1 MGLDQLNAELLSSW
15 QGPAGGDGT
24 VAHAA
29 WASSNDLEK
38 LATKSDE
45 DIRRVVTNVVD
56 LNHETPKERLWM
68 EFYVTCPIF
77 SERHFDKYRMTVQYQ
92 DFEVTFY
99 ERPMG
104 GDGMTQNELSA
115 RYRTIPERPCSMPRD
130 VACIIADAR
139 RWGDGGGR
147 AQPGDKL
154 VSDQWM
160 SQLEAQ
166 YNYYNTELKML
177 KYAEK
182 QGDITNADYKRAREF
197 IRGALGT
204 AYLTN
209 FRICMN
215 LGAFKHIIDQRLEPV
230 AQVEDRVIAFKMLK
244 EVVRYNVAPVAISEL
259 LRTTKWA
266 LWMDEVSQI
275 LVGEAGLDPKDN
287 LWMAI
292 LAREDELAHKSET
305 DIRVIL
311 HDFPKHLVD
320 LYLATSWRY
329 RER

>member
-1 MGLDQLNAELLSSW
+1 MGLDQLEAELLSSW
-15 QGPAGGDGT
+15 QGSAGGDGT

-38 LATKSDE
+38 LASKSDE
-45 DIRRVVTNVVD
+45 DIRRVVTGVVD
-56 LNHETPKERLWM
+56 LNHQTPKERLWM
-68 EFYVTCPIF
+68 EFYITCPIMN
-77 SERHFDKYRMTVQYQ
+77 ERHFDKYRMTVQYQ

-104 GDGMTQNELSA
+104 GDHLTQNELSA
-115 RYRTIPERPCSMPRD
+115 RYRTIPERPCGMPRD
-130 VACIIADAR
+130 VARIITEAR
-139 RWGDGGGR
+139 GWRGSDR
-147 AQPGDKL
+147 AASGQKL
-154 VSDQWM
+154 VDKHWM
-160 SQLEAQ
+160 EMLESQ
-166 YNYYNTELKML
+166 YHYYEGELKRL
-177 KYAEK
+177 KEAEK
-182 QGDITNADYKRAREF
+182 RGDITNAEYKRAREF

-230 AQVEDRVIAFKMLK
+230 AQVEDRVIAFRMLK
-244 EVVRYNVAPVAISEL
+244 EVIRHRIAPVTIGEL
-259 LRTTKWA
+259 LKVTKWTE
-266 LWMDEVSQI
+266 WMDEVSAV
-275 LVGEAGLDPKDN
+275 LVSESGLKPEDN

-292 LAREDELAHKSET
+292 LARENELKSKSE
-305 DIRVIL
+305 DDVRVYL
-311 HDFPKHLVD
+311 HDFPKQLVD